1 MSGQK
6 GPTLSTLK
14 GSPGLSRKPVKILI
28 RLIFIFLG
36 DTQESFLSKFLLKRF
51 TAGYF
56 LLKATTNVE
65 ITDCSFVPLKTQNI
79 SKPKASYRGMTT
91 TPAQSNKE
99 IESLVPNQHK
109 YLNGR
114 KK

>member
-14 GSPGLSRKPVKILI
+14 GSPGLSHKTVKMLI
-28 RLIFIFLG
+28 NLIFIFLG
-36 DTQESFLSKFLLKRF
+36 DTQKTFLSKLRLKQFR
-51 TAGYF
+51 AGYI
-56 LLKATTNVE
+56 LLKATTKVE
-65 ITDCSFVPLKTQNI
+65 IMDCSLVPLKTQNI
-79 SKPKASYRGMTT
+79 PKPQVSYRGMRT
-91 TPAQSNKE
+91 TPAQSNKG
-99 IESLVPNQHK
+99 IESLVPNQLK